1 VRQNAL
7 SDEPYPQLFLP
18 LAQTPQRAML
28 LLARTTGEPSALAGP
43 IRQAVSAAD
52 RDLPVSDIRT
62 LDDRLQLS
70 VAQPRLSMVL
80 VGTFAFL
87 ALVLAAVGIYG
98 VLSYTVTQRTREL
111 GIRMALGAESG
122 SVMRLVVGQA
132 MAPALIGVLLGLAG
146 AWGATRLISSLLF
159 GVSATDP
166 ITFIAVTI
174 FLLIVALAASWIPAR
189 RATRVD
195 PLIALRSE

>member
-1 VRQNAL
+1 
-7 SDEPYPQLFLP
+7 
-18 LAQTPQRAML
+18 
-28 LLARTTGEPSALAGP
+28 
-43 IRQAVSAAD
+43 
-52 RDLPVSDIRT
+52 
-62 LDDRLQLS
+62 
-70 VAQPRLSMVL
+70 
-80 VGTFAFL
+80 
-87 ALVLAAVGIYG
+87 
-98 VLSYTVTQRTREL
+98 
-111 GIRMALGAESG
+111 MALGAEPG

-174 FLLIVALAASWIPAR
+174 FLLTVALAASWVPAR